1 MLAKVMAWVVKHPA
15 ICCIIILVL
24 AIFGV
29 QGQLRRLRTQR
40 DKAKHKAQDAN
51 RQVRIEMAKGRA
63 KEAKKAGDA
72 EAQQRAEAD
81 HVREKEMK
89 DEDKRHQKA
98 VDEIE
103 KGHER
108 ETNTVDFMRERA
120 RRGRS

>member
-1 MLAKVMAWVVKHPA
+1 MWAKVMAWVVKHPA
-15 ICCIIILVL
+15 ICCIIVLVL
-24 AIFGV
+24 VLLGA
-29 QGQLRRLRTQR
+29 QGQLKRLRTQR

-51 RQVRIEMAKGRA
+51 RKVRIEMAKGRA
-63 KEAKKAGDA
+63 QEAKKAGDE

-81 HVREKEMK
+81 QVREKGMR
-89 DEDKRHQKA
+89 DEEKRHQKA

-120 RRGRS
+120 RRGRN